1 MFHSSYKATV
11 LALVILFPW
20 PGGMVH
26 AAAPVPTEFPA
37 VGDLQPPANMPVDAR
52 KRWEERKLRQIRP
65 KARSAKPIVFS
76 DLASVPVLQR
86 SFKPLK
92 ARVEQLAQA
101 HNSLPARLRSS
112 WIHPADVSKGPLSRC
127 ALQCQTP
134 AGVEVDAKLTGLVRA
149 YECPDVDAVILSETL
164 LSKGGMVNLL
174 SAEQVNATM
183 SAGGHPR
190 GVVAT
195 RLVRPED
202 GQEMTMVRWRSGE
215 KMMTLRVA
223 GTQAPSLDFV
233 RKVMESMPD

>member
-1 MFHSSYKATV
+1 M
-11 LALVILFPW
+11 
-20 PGGMVH
+20 
-26 AAAPVPTEFPA
+26 
-37 VGDLQPPANMPVDAR
+37 
-52 KRWEERKLRQIRP
+52 KLRTLFTFTWLLGLGLACATAT
-65 KARSAKPIVFS
+65 ARTAKPILFS

-101 HNSLPARLRSS
+101 RHSLPARLRSS

-127 ALQCQTP
+127 ALQYQTP

-149 YECPDVDAVILSETL
+149 YECPGMDAVILSETL

-174 SAEQVNATM
+174 SAEQVNVKM
-183 SAGGHPR
+183 LAGGHPR

-233 RKVMESMPD
+233 RKVMESIPD